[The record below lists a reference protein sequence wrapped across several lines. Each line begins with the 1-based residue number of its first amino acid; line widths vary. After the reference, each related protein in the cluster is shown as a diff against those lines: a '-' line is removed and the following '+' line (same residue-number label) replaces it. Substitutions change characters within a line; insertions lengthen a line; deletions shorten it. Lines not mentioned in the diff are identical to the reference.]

1 MKVLLASSGHDGP
14 GYVAF
19 DTDSLNLELEHHKNL
34 YDAIQA
40 CLESQR
46 SQGKNTR
53 DSQGKFGV
61 FSASYGELY
70 EEFYF
75 AGYMLKGECEFA
87 DPEAEEYDPRYKDIT
102 IKPPFHIDTVILLTT
117 FG

>member
-1 MKVLLASSGHDGP
+1 
-14 GYVAF
+14 
-19 DTDSLNLELEHHKNL
+19 
-34 YDAIQA
+34 
-40 CLESQR
+40 
-46 SQGKNTR
+46 
-53 DSQGKFGV
+53 
-61 FSASYGELY
+61 LY